1 MLNNKTMEDNSI
13 AVFQAIVEAIK
24 YTGFNEKNPN
34 EVVTRE
40 VLLEIIKEAKENF
53 SSATYN
59 PE

>member
-1 MLNNKTMEDNSI
+1 MKDNSI
-13 AVFQAIVEAIK
+13 AVFQAIVETIK
-24 YTGFNEKNPN
+24 YTRFNEKNPN